1 MDGRA
6 ERSALPPWPILSTDR
21 MKTSADDEG
30 GAWHTLCCSGMPMMQ
45 RPGPLLVLAVAA
57 AATAVASAFAAPDA
71 HAQEPR
77 QELLEGKHRTSESP
91 QNFAFELR
99 FLPYLP
105 NVDSDPTL
113 HGATPYNTTFGSAQR
128 FMAAAEFDWQTV
140 RIPHVGTLGPGV
152 AIGYTNISDPA
163 QFSTPHNGVTTSGET
178 TTLEI
183 VPMYAVAVLRADV
196 LWREVGIP
204 IVPYVKAGLGYALWR
219 ASNTLGTSHYPG
231 PSGDIVGEGS
241 TLGTQLAIGV
251 GLNLNVFDTYSATNF
266 DDSVGVNG
274 TYLFG
279 ELMRADLTGLGIQK
293 DPLRVGDST
302 WVLGLAFE
310 F

>member
-1 MDGRA
+1 
-6 ERSALPPWPILSTDR
+6 
-21 MKTSADDEG
+21 
-30 GAWHTLCCSGMPMMQ
+30 MMR
-45 RPGPLLVLAVAA
+45 RPGPPLVLAVAA
-57 AATAVASAFAAPDA
+57 AMAVASGLASRQAN
-71 HAQEPR
+71 AQEAR
-77 QELLEGKHRTSESP
+77 QELLVGKQRTHESP

-105 NVDSDPTL
+105 NVDSDPNL
-113 HGATPYNTTFGSAQR
+113 RGATPYNTTFGSAQR
-128 FMAAAEFDWQTV
+128 FMVAVELDWQTV

-152 AIGYTNISDPA
+152 AIGYTNINDPA
-163 QFSTPHNGVTTSGET
+163 QFATPHNGMLISGET

-183 VPMYAVAVLRADV
+183 VPIYAVAVLRADV

-219 ASNTLGTSHYPG
+219 ASNTLGTSHYAG
-231 PSGDIVGEGS
+231 PNGDIVGEGS

-279 ELMRADLTGLGIQK
+279 ELMRSDLTGLGIQK

>member
-1 MDGRA
+1 MDGQA
-6 ERSALPPWPILSTDR
+6 GRSALPAWPIPRTDG
-21 MKTSADDEG
+21 MKSRADDEERT
-30 GAWHTLCCSGMPMMQ
+30 WHTLCCSGAAMMQ
-45 RPGPLLVLAVAA
+45 RQGSLLLLASAAAVIAVAPA
-57 AATAVASAFAAPDA
+57 LVGREAN
-71 HAQEPR
+71 AQEAR
-77 QELLEGKHRTSESP
+77 QELLVGKHRAYESP
-91 QNFAFELR
+91 QNFALELR
-99 FLPYLP
+99 FMPYLP

-113 HGATPYNTTFGSAQR
+113 HGATPYNTAFGSAPR
-128 FMAAAEFDWQTV
+128 FMAAVEFDWQTV

-163 QFSTPHNGVTTSGET
+163 QFATPHNGMTISGET

-204 IVPYVKAGLGYALWR
+204 IVPYVKAGLGCALWR
-219 ASNTLGTSHYPG
+219 ASNTLGTSHYAG
-231 PSGDIVGEGS
+231 PTGDIVGEGS
-241 TLGTQLAIGV
+241 TLGTQLAVGV

-279 ELMRADLTGLGIQK
+279 ELMRSDLTGLGIQK